1 MYYAGD
7 TDTNTGVIVS
17 AILKNPSISTPA
29 KYAFLY
35 TEQGPYMDYLQAWID
50 VTGRRTTYVE
60 VSQEQY
66 EALWGKEFGEE
77 MALMFKAFEKE
88 GDWGKAHKPD
98 VVTPKD
104 LGIKEGEMVGLK
116 ATLER
121 EKHRL

>member
-17 AILKNPSISTPA
+17 AILKNPSVSTPA

-35 TEQGPYMDYLQAWID
+35 TEQGPYKDYLQAWID

-66 EALWGKEFGEE
+66 EGLWGKEFGEE